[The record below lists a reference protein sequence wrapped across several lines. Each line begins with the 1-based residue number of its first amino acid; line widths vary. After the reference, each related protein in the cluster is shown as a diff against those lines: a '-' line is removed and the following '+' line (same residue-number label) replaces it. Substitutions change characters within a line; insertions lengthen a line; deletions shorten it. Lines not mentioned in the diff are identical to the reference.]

1 MQLRKKLQFIKRI
14 SKRPLSDDT
23 DTDEFKAP
31 RVTYE
36 EVEPII
42 SNTEILHTI
51 LDWFKGHIEW
61 KALVNRNFSIFI
73 YTLLKEAGLGTLEIN
88 NLLKIIG
95 GVRSDAL
102 QIYFCY
108 YQSDDF
114 SSLNEDGRAYTG
126 DVFWDRYPEIEIDAK
141 IFATGKAREKTS
153 DLTGKLI

>member
-1 MQLRKKLQFIKRI
+1 MPPRKQLQFIKRI

-51 LDWFKGHIEW
+51 LDWFKGHIE

-73 YTLLKEAGLGTLEIN
+73 YTLLKEVCLGT
-88 NLLKIIG
+88 
-95 GVRSDAL
+95 
-102 QIYFCY
+102 
-108 YQSDDF
+108 
-114 SSLNEDGRAYTG
+114 
-126 DVFWDRYPEIEIDAK
+126 
-141 IFATGKAREKTS
+141 
-153 DLTGKLI
+153 